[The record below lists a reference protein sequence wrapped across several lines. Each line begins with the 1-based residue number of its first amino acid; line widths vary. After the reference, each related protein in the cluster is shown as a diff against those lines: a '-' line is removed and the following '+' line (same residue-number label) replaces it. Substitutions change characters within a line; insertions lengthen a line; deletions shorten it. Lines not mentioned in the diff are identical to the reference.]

1 MSKNKRISLIML
13 IVTIVLAV
21 AIVISLVL
29 LILQR
34 KGLESITINP
44 TFADT
49 ELDVNMDYIISVNA
63 DPSKVKTKGFSY
75 ESDSSSVTFEY
86 KDNGTAILHTSG
98 EGAVTV
104 YVKKGKVESNKLSF
118 QIVDKAAQAAAEA
131 AAAQAAAEA
140 EAQAQAEAEAQAAAE
155 AEAAAASVRY
165 IKCTKDNVNIRSNAS
180 TDGDILGKA
189 KLGETFEMLNDDGSW
204 TEFRYGEGSGFM
216 RNDMIE
222 VLPEGSTPD
231 SIAADTSSS
240 ESAPA
245 AEPEKKEEAK
255 KEEKPAEEK
264 KEEKTDAQKAEEQ
277 AQADAKKAEEE
288 AKKAAEDAQ
297 KAAEEA
303 AAAAAALAAAAPPV
317 ASGAL
322 PASGA
327 WSYQGETFSAAE
339 VAHFHALWD
348 YTGDAAEMVTH
359 HSAGELK
366 TVSRVDGI
374 IQ

>member
-1 MSKNKRISLIML
+1 ML

-231 SIAADTSSS
+231 SVAADTSS

-264 KEEKTDAQKAEEQ
+264 KEEKTAEQKQAEDELAAQ
-277 AQADAKKAEEE
+277 KKAEEE

-327 WSYQGETFSAAE
+327 WTYGGETFSAAE

-374 IQ
+374 IP